1 MIRLKNIFVSV
12 LVFLL
17 LFSLNTYAASTVTLY
32 FPLKNFD
39 TAVSQG
45 FSSSHDGID
54 FSCSTGTAVYA
65 SCNGTAK
72 YYQCYRTY
80 SGTKYLTSYGN
91 CIYLYP
97 SENSN
102 EMIIYAH
109 LNSFSGVDLTIPSSR
124 TKAVSGSEGK
134 LSLASKTVK
143 AGDLIGYSGNT
154 GNSTGPHLHYE
165 VRIGGTPVSPYSNG
179 LVKQHATNTPDK
191 PAVTSITANSSSSI
205 TIKWGA
211 VSGATSYEIRRKKSG
226 DGEGW
231 EYYKKVG
238 TATGTSYKDTGLEAG
253 TKYLYGVVAIN
264 SAGNSGNP
272 GSDNRKGIFTLTD
285 KPKVTS
291 VTALSSS
298 QLKVKWDAVNG
309 ATSYE
314 VYRRKQ
320 GDWVSWEETYE
331 KIGSTTGTEYTD
343 SGLQPDTMY
352 HYGIVAINGSGAGS
366 GNPGSEN
373 RSNGT
378 TLVKG
383 KEMAS
388 GYDRVLPDGNYM
400 IVAAADPRCYLD
412 IVGGDAAAANK
423 ANVQL
428 YSSAAGN
435 LAVPDT
441 WTITYKDGFYTICQ
455 NNSSAALDVYGGSQ
469 ELRANVSAWQ
479 KNDNS
484 SQKWAISMNSGKGYR
499 IQSKCSGM
507 SLDIQ
512 GGNIAAGTNIHMF
525 TDNTSD
531 AQRWLFIPYQPGRPV
546 ADGRY
551 VLVTGLNA
559 HVEMDVPGNTGDI
572 ADGTS
577 IQIWNDGTN
586 SRYNSFD
593 LKYAGDGYYNLIHA
607 ASGKYAGVKGSAV
620 DNYSDIQL
628 SAPDGSNSQKWCM
641 VAQNGG
647 YMLVNRHS
655 GLVMDVENGKTAD
668 ATNVRQH
675 FYNGSNAQTWSF
687 KQAEHTVKYDAN
699 GGTGAPS
706 AQTKYYANAL
716 TLSTSEPSFENRVF
730 KGWAT
735 KKDASAAEYQ
745 PGASYTADSDMTL
758 YAVWEKEPEYYIDLN
773 GMQDGE
779 TIMNLGECGTAD
791 IYINGELDADDV
803 TDYYKSWPE
812 GTSYEVRDIKTGDGW
827 VYAGDKNGN
836 MSGTIGKANV
846 SIVLMFTAEAEKPGE
861 GEGKVAA
868 AHVSGSPGTTV
879 AVPVSLEVNP
889 GIVGISLDM
898 TYDSSRLKLVKVES
912 GQILDGSSMLEDYTK
927 NPYRL
932 SLSNDMSTANVEGTG
947 VLATAYFEILAG
959 EQGEDIP
966 VGLTFRE
973 AYDKDLNEVGF
984 RTSDGK
990 ISIASYIPGDVN
1002 RDGQVK
1008 LNDAIIL
1015 RRYVAGWDLVID
1027 ELAADVNRDGQVKL
1041 NDAII
1046 LRRYVAGWDVVLK

>member
-1 MIRLKNIFVSV
+1 M
-12 LVFLL
+12 